1 MIVTKRRA
9 VSIGLIVVLL
19 AAPGVLRAASTA
31 PRSESGTAG
40 PRPRTEAVRTEI
52 DALVQAS
59 GAEVSVAYKPLRGRD
74 TLLIRADDTFHAAS
88 TMKVPVMIELYRQAR
103 AGRIALDEPIPV
115 RNEFRSVVDGSPF
128 TLSTSDDSDG
138 EVYQAIGKTM
148 TSRALVEAMI
158 TRSSNLAANI
168 LIDRLGAEHI
178 QRTTNRLG
186 APGMHV
192 RRGVEDDKAFVKG
205 LNNETTARALMVL
218 LDRIASGKAV
228 DGKASAEMLATLKR
242 QTFNDAIPAGLPPG
256 TIVAHKTGNIT
267 AIHHDAAIVYGPRPY
282 ILVVLVR
289 GITDEKVSAKLIADI
304 SKVVWEG
311 NR

>member
-1 MIVTKRRA
+1 MIVTERRA
-9 VSIGLIVVLL
+9 VFVGSIAVLL
-19 AAPGVLRAASTA
+19 ATAGALLAASRA
-31 PRSESGTAG
+31 PDAESGTAG
-40 PRPRTEAVRTEI
+40 SRQRTEAIRAGI

-59 GAEVSVAYKPLRGRD
+59 GAEVAVAYKPLRGRD
-74 TLLIRADDTFHAAS
+74 ILLIRADETYHAAS

-103 AGRIALDEPIPV
+103 AGRITLDEPIPI
-115 RNEFRSVVDGSPF
+115 RNEFRSIVDGSPY

-148 TSRALVEAMI
+148 TSRELVEAMI

-168 LIDRLGAEHI
+168 LIDRLGAAHI
-178 QRTTNRLG
+178 QQTTDRLG
-186 APGMHV
+186 ATGMHV
-192 RRGVEDDKAFVKG
+192 RRGVEDDKAFAKG

-218 LDRIASGKAV
+218 LDRIANGKAV
-228 DGKASAEMLATLKR
+228 DAKASAEMLATLKR
-242 QTFNDAIPAGLPPG
+242 QAFDDAIPAGLPPG

-289 GITDEKVSAKLIADI
+289 GIADEKVSAKLIADI
-304 SKVVWEG
+304 SRVVWESHP
-311 NR
+311 